1 MQVVQYYT
9 TLNPNN
15 PLAAYLPA
23 LKKLVNKGDKFT
35 GLTGFIKVVESLVKD
50 PRATALLLLMECR
63 GFIGVLVNLIAQ
75 SL

>member
-1 MQVVQYYT
+1 MHRLQVVQYYT

-35 GLTGFIKVVESLVKD
+35 GLTGFIKVVQSLVKD
-50 PRATALLLLMECR
+50 PRASALLLLMECR
-63 GFIGVLVNLIAQ
+63 GGGGQI
-75 SL
+75 SS